1 MSITLYSRQ
10 FLILLMLLGL
20 GCLLPFVF
28 NQGVASAYH
37 FKSSYYLNAWEGKTT
52 VDEVQYRDA
61 LAAAVNAYERDNTS
75 PHYRITLAKVMEWG
89 VYLGFDSF
97 ANDEFNTLLS
107 GAIAL
112 RHNWPAAYSDYG
124 FNLAFYQDKP
134 DLAFEQL
141 RIGLEYGPFDPEV
154 VKQILTVGFAYWPT
168 LSIENKY
175 LVFENLKLASTMNHS
190 TRNHLVKV
198 VDLYN
203 KKTLVCSYFNY
214 LPEPLPENTAN
225 WIAHSLCKKT

>member
-1 MSITLYSRQ
+1 MSITFYSRQ

-20 GCLLPFVF
+20 GCLLPLVF

-61 LAAAVNAYERDNTS
+61 YAAAMNAYERDNSS
-75 PHYRITLAKVMEWG
+75 PHYRITLSKVMEWG

-97 ANDEFNTLLS
+97 SNDEFNRLLS

-134 DLAFEQL
+134 DLAFDQF
-141 RIGLEYGPFDPEV
+141 RIGLEYGPFAPEV
-154 VKQILTVGFAYWPT
+154 IQQILSVGFAYWPT
-168 LSIENKY
+168 LTMDDKY
-175 LVFENLKLASTMNHS
+175 LVFDSIKLASTMDHT

-198 VDLYN
+198 VGLYD
-203 KKTLVCSYFNY
+203 KKSLVCSYFDY